1 MADLEKILADM
12 NCHPK
17 AAVIDELMKGTVESL
32 TAMKLKLYDKCRAVE
47 DFPMGEFY
55 TRRKPKGASAY
66 SSLEERLA
74 DDIFELSNCLDTG
87 IVTAE
92 VKNMFKAP
100 NVVINDDHSEA
111 TPTNC
116 VYQPEEISHSSAD
129 LLNRSSG
136 WSGLRSQISS
146 LQSGYML
153 FREKVTRDFTGI
165 EKKVKDLEVIVKS
178 QNNEIALLKQENK
191 RLSELCINYSS
202 INAQSPLGASLCA
215 YLNEEAPT
223 IMDTNNCDDTEKD
236 DREPNV
242 SNELSRNISSKRGAP
257 LSLQLS
263 YSDALKRSTQNEN
276 HAPNENISN
285 SNSPARIDSAD
296 NIAVVGNSKGLL
308 HSKLQEKSKQSE
320 SDTFI
325 GVKRTRVYTKRFF
338 LSGIAENVSKDTI
351 IRFLDKKGVTPTLL
365 NLFPNKRKGTSS
377 AKVNV
382 HIKDSKRI
390 EEDGFW
396 PTHVYCRPWLSKER
410 FLRHF
415 SSGGKKT
422 NQVPAERNGN
432 DQPSSG
438 HSSRNNN
445 GS

>member
-1 MADLEKILADM
+1 M
-12 NCHPK
+12 
-17 AAVIDELMKGTVESL
+17 
-32 TAMKLKLYDKCRAVE
+32 
-47 DFPMGEFY
+47 
-55 TRRKPKGASAY
+55 
-66 SSLEERLA
+66 
-74 DDIFELSNCLDTG
+74 
-87 IVTAE
+87 
-92 VKNMFKAP
+92 
-100 NVVINDDHSEA
+100 
-111 TPTNC
+111 
-116 VYQPEEISHSSAD
+116 
-129 LLNRSSG
+129 
-136 WSGLRSQISS
+136 
-146 LQSGYML
+146 
-153 FREKVTRDFTGI
+153 
-165 EKKVKDLEVIVKS
+165 
-178 QNNEIALLKQENK
+178 
-191 RLSELCINYSS
+191 
-202 INAQSPLGASLCA
+202 
-215 YLNEEAPT
+215 
-223 IMDTNNCDDTEKD
+223 
-236 DREPNV
+236 
-242 SNELSRNISSKRGAP
+242 
-257 LSLQLS
+257 QLS

-351 IRFLDKKGVTPTLL
+351 IRYLDKKGVTPTLL

-422 NQVPAERNGN
+422 NQVPAERKGN

-445 GS
+445 ES